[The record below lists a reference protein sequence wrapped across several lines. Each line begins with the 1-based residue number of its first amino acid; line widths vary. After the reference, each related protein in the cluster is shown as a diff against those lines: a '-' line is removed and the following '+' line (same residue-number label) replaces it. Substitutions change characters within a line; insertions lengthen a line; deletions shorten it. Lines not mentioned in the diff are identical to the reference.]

1 MGWLALVLA
10 VAGGVCAALPAPG
23 LYVGLGLGIFALAV
37 GVMGYR
43 RRQDSGGARLAAAG
57 GIAIGGAAL
66 ALCVARYAVIVAALR
81 KLEGLF
87 G

>member
-1 MGWLALVLA
+1 MGWLALA
-10 VAGGVCAALPAPG
+10 IAAIGGICAALPAPG
-23 LYVGLGLGIFALAV
+23 LYIGLGLGMFSLAV
-37 GVMGYR
+37 GIVGYR

-57 GIAIGGAAL
+57 GIALGGAAL
-66 ALCVARYAVIVAALR
+66 VLCAARYAVILAALR